1 MPKQALLTL
10 SAVLVLCACA
20 TLSVQAR
27 AAGQD
32 GMVVVRDAVTGKMRP
47 PTPEEMRALRAATP
61 PGAPNASMSTARP
74 SAAATLTR
82 HDGAR
87 GVRVGE
93 SHMVFEVVTRGPD
106 GKLSSQCVQGQE
118 AAEQALSHPAD
129 QAAHKESD
137 HESR

>member
-10 SAVLVLCACA
+10 SAVLALCACA
-20 TLSVQAR
+20 TLSIQAH
-27 AAGQD
+27 AAGQE

-47 PTPEEMRALRAATP
+47 PTADEMKALRAAP
-61 PGAPNASMSTARP
+61 PGGAPNAALNAARP
-74 SAAATLTR
+74 AATATMTR

-93 SHMVFEVVTRGPD
+93 SRMVYEVVTRGED
-106 GKLSSQCVQGQE
+106 GKLSSQCVQGQD
-118 AAEQALSHPAD
+118 AAQQALSHPAD

>member
-1 MPKQALLTL
+1 MSKQALLTL

-32 GMVVVRDAVTGKMRP
+32 GMVVVRDPITGKMRA
-47 PTPEEMRALRAATP
+47 PTPDEMRALRAATP
-61 PGAPNASMSTARP
+61 PNAALSATRPAVAPS
-74 SAAATLTR
+74 LTR
-82 HDGAR
+82 RDGAR

-93 SHMVFEVVTRGPD
+93 SNMVYEVVTRDAD
-106 GKLSSQCVQGQE
+106 GKLHSQCVRGQE
-118 AAEQALSHPAD
+118 AARKALTHPANAD
-129 QAAHKESD
+129 QAAPKESD